1 MALLDMVGFFA
12 GFSRSPLTGL
22 VVVMEMTESPSM
34 IVPLMVTALI
44 ASGVSRQ
51 FNRKSLY
58 EAQAQLLLSALVP
71 PPATRKDN

>member
-1 MALLDMVGFFA
+1 
-12 GFSRSPLTGL
+12 
-22 VVVMEMTESPSM
+22 MEMTESPSM